1 MKRVVAILTGGTI
14 ASAVGGD
21 GALPDKKSSG
31 RLEDLLRGFYRD
43 RDVEVSMVQPW
54 GNPGYDSSDIGPLQW
69 IDLAR
74 VVVEEM
80 EKGDLL
86 GVIIL
91 HGTDTMAYTAS
102 WLAIALRGIPIPVI
116 LTGSQLTLDYTPE
129 DVLVNLRGAAQ
140 VTCTPTLGVW
150 IYFNWKLIPGERGHK
165 ARATHPDAFTVQNG
179 MPISFH
185 PEWAL
190 RTHEDSSEEMNWLP
204 PGALSPLL
212 WSDFSPQLWRERREE
227 LRWIFCAPGT
237 LPSFSGKE
245 RLVGLLG
252 FGSGNAPQ
260 EVLRAFADAW
270 PGEVKPIILACSQAE
285 GDRKKP
291 DAYGDVGIA
300 SLKSRGFSLWNQGD
314 ASLEFIHA
322 LGWYALLCAPEDPES
337 ILGEYLQKV

>member
-14 ASAVGGD
+14 ASAVGGE
-21 GALPDKKSSG
+21 GALPDRKSSS
-31 RLEDLLRGFYRD
+31 RLEELLRTFYSH

-102 WLAIALRGIPIPVI
+102 WLSIALRGIPLPVI

-140 VTCTPTLGVW
+140 VTCTETVGVW
-150 IYFNWKLIPGERGHK
+150 IYFNWKLIPGNRGHK
-165 ARATHPDAFTVQNG
+165 ARATHPDAFIVQNG
-179 MPISFH
+179 MPISFS

-190 RTHEDSSEEMNWLP
+190 RTEELSRERSWSP
-204 PGALSPLL
+204 PSPALPLL
-212 WSDFSPQLWRERREE
+212 WEGVSPELWKKKRREF
-227 LRWIFCAPGT
+227 RWIFCAPGMT
-237 LPSFSGKE
+237 PHFTGKE
-245 RLVGLLG
+245 RILGLLG

-260 EVLRAFADAW
+260 EVLEALAVAW
-270 PGEVKPIILACSQAE
+270 PGKEKPCILACSQAE

-300 SLKSRGFSLWNQGD
+300 SLASRGFSVWNQGD
-314 ASLEFIHA
+314 ASLEFVHA
-322 LGWYALLCAPEDPES
+322 LVWYALLCMPEKPEK
-337 ILGEYLQKV
+337 ILEEYLEKI